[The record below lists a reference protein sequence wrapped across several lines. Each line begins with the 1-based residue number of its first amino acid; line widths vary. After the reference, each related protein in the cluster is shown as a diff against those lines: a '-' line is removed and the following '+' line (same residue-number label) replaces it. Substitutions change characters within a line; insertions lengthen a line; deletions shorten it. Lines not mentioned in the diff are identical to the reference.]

1 MTDSELVSEIY
12 QTVNKLND
20 LIYKAAKGRKFTI
33 QYHITTPQEFGM
45 FSSYPH
51 LDMRILTPV
60 K

>member
-20 LIYKAAKGRKFTI
+20 LIYEAAKGRKFSVE
-33 QYHITTPQEFGM
+33 YHITRLQEFEM
-45 FSSYPH
+45 WSSYPH
-51 LDMRILTPV
+51 IDMRILTPV

>member
-20 LIYKAAKGRKFTI
+20 LIYEAAKDRKFTV
-33 QYHITTPQEFGM
+33 QYITTPIQEMGM
-45 FSSYPH
+45 WSSYPH
-51 LDMRILTPV
+51 IDMRILTPV